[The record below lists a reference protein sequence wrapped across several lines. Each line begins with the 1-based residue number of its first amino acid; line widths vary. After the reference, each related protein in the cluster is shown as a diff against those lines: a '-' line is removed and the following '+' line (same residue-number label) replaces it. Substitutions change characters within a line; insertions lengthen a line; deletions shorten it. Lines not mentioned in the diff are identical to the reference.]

1 MRNKVLV
8 KVIGVVAV
16 LALAAAACGSGD
28 NSSKSSKKS
37 SSAGGGPSPN
47 AGKAP
52 PSVPGFDGSTIKL
65 GVVTPLTGAV
75 SVIAVPLTSGSDVY
89 WKAVNAN
96 GGVGGKY
103 KVELKEEDSQYQT
116 PVATQAYDKIKGDV
130 VAFQQILGTQ
140 ITKALLPKL
149 QADNLS
155 AAPATLDAE
164 WVKNPTLFPIAGPY
178 QIQAVNSLD
187 YYINNGGKG
196 KKICAIAQD
205 DEFGVAGLQGLDYAA
220 GKLNFKVAK
229 TVKFTTVISG
239 GGDVTAQ
246 IQQLSDEKC
255 DLVFTVATA
264 ADASSILTKM
274 IGLNFSPQVI
284 ALAPF
289 WLAAYAQSP
298 ALQSFL
304 VKHFWLASEG
314 SYWGDPNIPGMT
326 KMLSDVQ
333 KYKPD
338 QKPDPY
344 FAFGYAQAWAVDQI
358 LEKAVANGDLSKEGI
373 QKASNEVG
381 TLKFDGLTGDYLY
394 GSSAADRNPA
404 RTSTVFKVD
413 PSKPAG
419 LDVLAPTFASD
430 AAKSYKFPN
439 P

>member
-1 MRNKVLV
+1 MRSKLLV
-8 KVIGVVAV
+8 KLIGV
-16 LALAAAACGSGD
+16 LAILSLVVAACGSGD
-28 NSSKSSKKS
+28 NASKSKKTGP
-37 SSAGGGPSPN
+37 SAGPSKN

-52 PSVPGFDGSTIKL
+52 ATVPGFDGSTIKL

-75 SVIAVPLTSGSDVY
+75 SVISLPLTYGSDVY
-89 WKAVNAN
+89 WKGVNAN

-149 QADNLS
+149 QADSLS

-164 WVKNPTLFPIAGPY
+164 WVKNPSLFPIAGPY

-187 YYINNGGKG
+187 YYIKNGGQG

-220 GKLNFKVAK
+220 SKLHFTVAK

-246 IQQLSDEKC
+246 IQQLSDAKY

-264 ADASSILTKM
+264 ADASSILTKS
-274 IGLNFSPQVI
+274 IALNFTPQVI

-289 WLAAYAQSP
+289 WLSAFAQSP
-298 ALQSFL
+298 ALQDFL

-326 KMLSDVQ
+326 KMLADVQ

-344 FAFGYAQAWAVDQI
+344 FGFGYAQAWAMDQI
-358 LEKAVANGDLSKEGI
+358 LEKAVADGDLSKEGI
-373 QKASNEVG
+373 QRASNEVG

-394 GSSAADRNPA
+394 GSSAAARDPP

-430 AAKSYKFPN
+430 AAKSYKFPKA
-439 P
+439 